1 MASAQSEL
9 KAFVDG
15 QLEAIRKK
23 DIERLMS
30 LYSPDIIYFDVVPP
44 LQYTGAA
51 ALRERFLQWFDGYAG
66 AIGMEIRDLN
76 IAASGDIAVAHWLS
90 RSSGTL

>member
-1 MASAQSEL
+1 MEFVAKKREDAMASAQSEL

-51 ALRERFLQWFDGYAG
+51 ALRERFLQWFDGYA
-66 AIGMEIRDLN
+66 RTHL
-76 IAASGDIAVAHWLS
+76 AAG
-90 RSSGTL
+90 